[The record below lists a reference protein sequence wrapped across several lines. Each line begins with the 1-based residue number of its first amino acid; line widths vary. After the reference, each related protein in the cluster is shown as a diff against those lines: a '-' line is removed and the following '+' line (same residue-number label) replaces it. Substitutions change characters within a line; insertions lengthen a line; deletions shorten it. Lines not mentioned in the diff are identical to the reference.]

1 VTGKSACLP
10 CHRFILPCGKTRE
23 PFSLAH
29 EIERPGAVADDAGTV
44 SRNLVSSTLSQSGV
58 NEYWLTA
65 ARKGR
70 ISGRNEP
77 NRTQSC
83 DFWAQKPPIFAQ
95 NGTRKSPLI
104 MFRRRELMMLA
115 LGAAAQAY
123 AWKTT
128 NILTYMDFTK
138 RNQFSP
144 DVKERLP
151 GRANQLAEE
160 RRVISPN
167 SRRGVHRGAS

>member
-1 VTGKSACLP
+1 MVIANPSLGIRPAVFAPFFARSLTEAHPKRIVRPMALIVLNAGRMANKSNGKSACLP

-58 NEYWLTA
+58 NEYRLTA

-83 DFWAQKPPIFAQ
+83 DFWAQKPPILAQ

-104 MFRRRELMMLA
+104 MSGRREL
-115 LGAAAQAY
+115 
-123 AWKTT
+123 
-128 NILTYMDFTK
+128 
-138 RNQFSP
+138 
-144 DVKERLP
+144 
-151 GRANQLAEE
+151 
-160 RRVISPN
+160 
-167 SRRGVHRGAS
+167 